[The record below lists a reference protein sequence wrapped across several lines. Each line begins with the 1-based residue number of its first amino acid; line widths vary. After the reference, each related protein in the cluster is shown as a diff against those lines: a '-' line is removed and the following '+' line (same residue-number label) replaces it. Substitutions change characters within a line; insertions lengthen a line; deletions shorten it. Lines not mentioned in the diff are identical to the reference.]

1 MGLLLLK
8 NIGKVLQYRPWTN
21 GFLRGNQMAAL
32 PSIDQAWLLI
42 SEKKIEDVGSMDQ
55 CPSIPD
61 ANIIDFGG
69 DWLMPGF
76 IDSHTHIVFAA
87 SRSTEFIQRIQ
98 GKTYE
103 EIAASGGGI
112 LNSAQTLTKTPEEVL
127 LESAWNRLQEVSRT
141 GTVAIEIKSGYGL
154 NPASEYKMLR
164 VIRSL
169 KGMWPGSIKATFLGA
184 HAIPAEFKQN
194 REGYIRQLT
203 EEMIP
208 YVAGEGL
215 ADYCDVFCDKGFF
228 TPDETDTLLQ
238 TAAKYGLKPKIHAN
252 ELAISGGVQAGIRNN
267 AISVDHLECVGNE
280 ELEALKGSMT
290 MATLLPNTSFFL
302 GIPYAPARQMI
313 DYGLGVALA
322 SDYNPGSAPGGSM
335 LFIISQGCIKMKMLP
350 EEAINAVTIN
360 AAYALELENVYGSI
374 APGKN
379 ASFVRIP
386 ALNHLAELPYYFNRN
401 PIKEVWIH
409 GKVFS

>member
-1 MGLLLLK
+1 MGLTLFI
-8 NIGKVLQYRPWTN
+8 NIGKILQYRPWSN
-21 GFLRGNQMAAL
+21 GFLRGNEMSEL
-32 PSIDQAWLLI
+32 PSMDQAWMLI
-42 SEKKIEDVGSMDQ
+42 FENKVVDLGPMNH

-61 ANIIDFGG
+61 AKIIDFAN
-69 DWLMPGF
+69 DWMLPGF
-76 IDSHTHIVFAA
+76 VDSHTHIVFAA
-87 SRSTEFIQRIQ
+87 SRSTEFVQRIQ

-112 LNSAQTLTKTPEEVL
+112 LNSAQTLSKTPEEIL

-154 NPASEYKMLR
+154 NPESEYKMLR
-164 VIRSL
+164 IIRRL

-215 ADYCDVFCDKGFF
+215 ADYCDVFCDHGFF
-228 TPDETDTLLQ
+228 TPAETDTLLQ

-252 ELAISGGVQAGIRNN
+252 ELGISGGVQAGIRNH

-360 AAYALELENVYGSI
+360 AAYALELENDFGSI

-379 ASFVRIP
+379 ASFIRIP
-386 ALNHLAELPYYFNRN
+386 ALDHLAELPYYFNRN
-401 PIKEVWIH
+401 PIKEVWIQ
-409 GKVFS
+409 GTPFS